1 MTRISARLDASD
13 QILAQFMT
21 FSKKAIE
28 EISRQR
34 KSDQANRETEV
45 GNEDQCVEAL
55 DVLLFEG
62 TDLLK
67 LGGGNS
73 FREMALAIANR
84 LLTEEE
90 RIKYCVDTKKQLDRA
105 KERVPADEERA
116 GFLRRAMKF
125 HMKDQFNEESYR
137 AILKHV
143 NQQGTDFQRRKR
155 KSEQKDIDKENLDP
169 TSNDAGD
176 SH

>member
-1 MTRISARLDASD
+1 
-13 QILAQFMT
+13 
-21 FSKKAIE
+21 
-28 EISRQR
+28 
-34 KSDQANRETEV
+34 
-45 GNEDQCVEAL
+45 
-55 DVLLFEG
+55 
-62 TDLLK
+62 
-67 LGGGNS
+67 
-73 FREMALAIANR
+73 MALAIANR
-84 LLTEEE
+84 LWTEEE
-90 RIKYCVDTKKQLDRA
+90 RIKYCVDPKKQLDRA

-143 NQQGTDFQRRKR
+143 NQQGIDFQRRKR

-176 SH
+176 SHKSS